1 MDNLLTRHRNVS
13 ILVAVLF
20 AQVLGLA
27 VQVKR
32 ASSGEDTRLV
42 RIWAVEFVT
51 PLEKGWAWMQ
61 HSSGGLFHNYVYLR
75 GVRAENRELK
85 QQIEVM
91 RVQQVRLAEDAEQAR
106 RLQLLLGF
114 KEKFIQ
120 RTVPAQ
126 VIGTSGTD
134 QSRSVYIDKGWSDGI
149 KPDQAVITAEGIVG
163 KILHIYDDHTSN
175 LLLVNDQSSGVGVI
189 LEKSRLQGILRGT
202 ANGQLAV
209 EKIMSDESVQPGE
222 RVLTSGGDQIF
233 PKGLQVGEVTGVKP
247 GKDGFLEI
255 RIRPT
260 ASLSKLEEVL
270 VITQIEQKSPS
281 LQTAGS
287 VRAVDILT
295 QRLPSVPEKPAVEA
309 KVGGQGAGGQGA
321 GTAKAGG
328 QGAGG
333 QGAGTAKIGGQAA
346 GAQGAGTPA
355 VGAQGTGGQ
364 GVAKPGVGTNPTV
377 VSVKPKSVGPA
388 SASQS
393 LKPTTTDEQLETNNT
408 ANTPTGAADT
418 AQNSAGSSGPTVP
431 KPSPQ
436 LSPAATHAANG
447 TAAAPVPAPS
457 ASVKPTSGSGASGTA
472 VKPAVVQSTPSKK
485 TGAPTANPPDK
496 SANPATATKPQT
508 APAEDK
514 PE

>member
-51 PLEKGWAWMQ
+51 PFEKGWAWMQ

-85 QQIEVM
+85 QQIEEM
-91 RVQQVRLAEDAEQAR
+91 RLQQVRLAEDAEQAR

-120 RTVPAQ
+120 KTVPAQ

-149 KPDQAVITAEGIVG
+149 KPDQAVITADGIIG
-163 KILHIYDDHTSN
+163 KILHVYDDHTSN

-233 PKGLQVGEVTGVKP
+233 PKGLQVGVVTGVKP
-247 GKDGFLEI
+247 GKDGFLEV

-281 LQTAGS
+281 LQTAGP

-295 QRLPSVPEKPAVEA
+295 QRLPSVPEKPAVDVKA
-309 KVGGQGAGGQGA
+309 GAQGAGGQGA
-321 GTAKAGG
+321 GTPAVRNASAAQAKPKATGTQAANSTASKPTATG
-328 QGAGG
+328 TGLEANNSATS
-333 QGAGTAKIGGQAA
+333 GAGTAS
-346 GAQGAGTPA
+346 T
-355 VGAQGTGGQ
+355 
-364 GVAKPGVGTNPTV
+364 
-377 VSVKPKSVGPA
+377 SPKSVATSPSTLPKSLQPGSVPTTHSANTEAGGLGPA
-388 SASQS
+388 SA
-393 LKPTTTDEQLETNNT
+393 
-408 ANTPTGAADT
+408 A
-418 AQNSAGSSGPTVP
+418 
-431 KPSPQ
+431 
-436 LSPAATHAANG
+436 
-447 TAAAPVPAPS
+447 
-457 ASVKPTSGSGASGTA
+457 VKPTSGSAATSTA
-472 VKPAVVQSTPSKK
+472 VKPAVVQGSPSKK
-485 TGAPTANPPDK
+485 AAAPAANPPDK
-496 SANPATATKPQT
+496 SANPATTTKPQT